1 MVDGFNISIF
11 VAEINPVQMEYTV
24 FNPEYLVNITGGD
37 KATMEE
43 IADIFGSQI
52 PEFVTEMKQL
62 LGQGKFTELG
72 LLAHKAKGSVTVMGM
87 DDTSKMLKEFELL
100 AKAGEQKEKYDGF
113 IARFEADTSRVIAEI
128 TDFLSKNR

>member
-1 MVDGFNISIF
+1 
-11 VAEINPVQMEYTV
+11 MEYTI

-43 IADIFGSQI
+43 IAGIFLNQI

-62 LGQGKFTELG
+62 LGQGRYLELG

-87 DDTSKMLKEFELL
+87 EETSKMLKEFELL
-100 AKAGEQKEKYDGF
+100 TKSGGQEERYEGF
-113 IARFEADTSRVIAEI
+113 IARFEDDSMTVLAEMN
-128 TDFLSKNR
+128 DFLTKSR